1 MSGKPTLVDHSPEP
15 STNESSPVRT
25 AATSEIRHQSAP
37 SQGKSLGE
45 QDEEDDHFLGQHTT
59 STTTHPHTRGTVEGV
74 NIQSQQN
81 GRSHG
86 LIIHTNTEGGIA
98 LPLVSETEQTEAGKE
113 KPVTWLSLPRKDQ
126 LAVLTLA
133 RLSEPLTQTSLGSY
147 VFYQLRSFDHSLP
160 DSTIAYQA
168 GILHAAFPG
177 AQFLTA
183 IAWGR
188 FADAEYGGRKRA
200 ISIGLLGTM
209 VSIIGFGFSHSFLTA
224 LCFRCLGGVLNGN
237 VGVMRTMISEII
249 KEKKFQSR
257 AFLLL
262 PMTFNI
268 GVIIGPIL
276 GGILADPVGSY
287 ASIFG
292 PGSLFGGK
300 KGVQWMVKS
309 PYALPNLLS
318 AVFLF
323 LAALGIV
330 LFLEETSELCKDK
343 PDFGLRIGRW
353 IQRIIFRQRSAETHA
368 YTAIPGDEFAAVSAV
383 EMQVTPTS
391 AHPESSSTRTVEPVL
406 GRPKL
411 PFRRM
416 WTPNVLIVLLS
427 HGLMA
432 MHVGTFN
439 PLWFTYLSAP
449 RYDPHHPNPPD
460 FKPHGL
466 HFTGGMALPPPR
478 IGLALSILGVIG
490 ITLQLFL
497 YPGLSSRLGTA
508 RSYRIFLLLFPVA
521 YSIAPFLS
529 LVPSTS
535 KPPAG
540 VSGALIWIAITAVLF
555 VQVLARTFALPCTAI
570 LINNCCPHPSVLG
583 TMHGIGQSVSSFTRT
598 FGPIVF
604 GWLFGKGIDVGIIA
618 LGWWSLACVAVVG
631 SIAAQFVREG
641 DGHEILVD
649 GEVKGEDGVVRRS
662 K

>member
-1 MSGKPTLVDHSPEP
+1 
-15 STNESSPVRT
+15 
-25 AATSEIRHQSAP
+25 
-37 SQGKSLGE
+37 
-45 QDEEDDHFLGQHTT
+45 
-59 STTTHPHTRGTVEGV
+59 
-74 NIQSQQN
+74 
-81 GRSHG
+81 
-86 LIIHTNTEGGIA
+86 
-98 LPLVSETEQTEAGKE
+98 
-113 KPVTWLSLPRKDQ
+113 VTWLSLPRKDQ

-147 VFYQLRSFDHSLP
+147 IFYQLRSFDPSLP

-200 ISIGLLGTM
+200 ISIGLLGTL

-224 LCFRCLGGVLNGN
+224 LFFRCLGGVLNGN

-287 ASIFG
+287 PSIFG
-292 PGSLFGGK
+292 PGSLFGGE
-300 KGVQWMVKS
+300 KGVQWMIKS
-309 PYALPNLLS
+309 PYALPNLIS

-323 LAALGIV
+323 MAALSIV

-353 IQRIIFRQRSAETHA
+353 IQRRVFRQRSADNHA
-368 YTAIPGDEFAAVSAV
+368 YTAIPGDELASVSAV
-383 EMQVTPTS
+383 EMQATPTS
-391 AHPESSSTRTVEPVL
+391 AHPEPLSPRTVDPVL

-416 WTPNVLIVLLS
+416 WTPNVLITLLS

-449 RYDPHHPNPPD
+449 RYDPDHPNPPG
-460 FKPHGL
+460 FKPRGL

-521 YSIAPFLS
+521 YFIAPVLS

-540 VSGALIWIAITAVLF
+540 VSGALIWIAITVVLF

-604 GWLFGKGIDVGIIA
+604 GWLFGKGLDMGIVA
-618 LGWWSLACVAVVG
+618 LGWWGLACVAVIG

-641 DGHEILVD
+641 DGHEILLD
-649 GEVKGEDGVVRRS
+649 GE
-662 K
+662 